1 MYFPRSV
8 YFHSVA
14 KFFAETTS
22 AIVRSSDTFKATT
35 RLVYTRSLTFFGR
48 FHLKPLFWE
57 NSPRMEGHD
66 LDQPGDWYPAVAAR
80 SRRYLVSTSIAKQP
94 EREIRP
100 VISVSLLLHP
110 FLRRFSFTLLFFPL
124 SLSLSFA
131 SPPSLIFTGNP
142 ERPGI
147 IRAEGDSKPDPKSYF
162 RDQIFLDRS
171 VHSNAGRL
179 FRFPLTKRKRLVY
192 DTNRLILT
200 RINRARFPTVTTLL
214 CTREEKPWREI
225 NVCLR
230 TRDNWRS
237 GDIRLKS
244 IEVNLEA
251 CLFTF
256 TLEREKTQ
264 KVSSKFLCSYNS

>member
-1 MYFPRSV
+1 
-8 YFHSVA
+8 
-14 KFFAETTS
+14 
-22 AIVRSSDTFKATT
+22 
-35 RLVYTRSLTFFGR
+35 
-48 FHLKPLFWE
+48 
-57 NSPRMEGHD
+57 MEGHD

-124 SLSLSFA
+124 SLSLSLA

-162 RDQIFLDRS
+162 RDQIFLTVPYIQMPGDS
-171 VHSNAGRL
+171 LS
-179 FRFPLTKRKRLVY
+179 RFPLTKRKRRVY

-214 CTREEKPWREI
+214 CTREEKP
-225 NVCLR
+225 
-230 TRDNWRS
+230 
-237 GDIRLKS
+237 
-244 IEVNLEA
+244 
-251 CLFTF
+251 
-256 TLEREKTQ
+256 
-264 KVSSKFLCSYNS
+264 